1 MARVVM
7 NPLYGVLVE
16 NASADEV
23 HAIARDIGRDIR
35 GNIRTGGHV
44 QTRALVRSVRVRRL
58 ANRRSRIRIGTD
70 HWWHIEYGTG
80 PRTLV
85 AGPGQVFRFVKANGE
100 VVFTKRI
107 RHPGNRAYM
116 VIRRAVFK
124 YRRHHG

>member
-7 NPLYGVLVE
+7 NPAYGVLVE

-35 GNIRTGGHV
+35 SNIRSGRHVETG
-44 QTRALVRSVRVRRL
+44 ALVRSVRVRRL
-58 ANRRSRIRIGTD
+58 ANRRSRIYIGTD
-70 HWWHIEYGTG
+70 HWWYIEYGTG
-80 PRTLV
+80 PHVLV
-85 AGPGQVFRFVKANGE
+85 AEPGQVFRFVKANGE

-107 RHPGNRAYM
+107 RHPGNPAYM
-116 VIRRAVFK
+116 VVRRAVFK